1 MQLIYDNSFHVSMN
15 PLAFVQK
22 RFMFMHTHG
31 FVCAHANRHTHTAA
45 HSETLILW
53 RVGSIKVAH
62 THRHHHHQGATLS
75 RVSTSPIS
83 STQSR
88 LRLGRGE
95 GEKKKKKRFR
105 TATLLSLMLRCLSG
119 ESQPQSPPKG
129 GVQKHPA
136 ALVSPSLYS
145 SWGSIDTDL
154 SIPTGYTTVNT
165 ITEQDTLR

>member
-31 FVCAHANRHTHTAA
+31 FVCAHANTHTAA

-53 RVGSIKVAH
+53 RVRSIKVAH
-62 THRHHHHQGATLS
+62 TPPSSSPGCYFIKGIYLSHQQYTKSFKAGE
-75 RVSTSPIS
+75 R
-83 STQSR
+83 
-88 LRLGRGE
+88 RG
-95 GEKKKKKRFR
+95 GKKKKKRFR